1 MIATEGSEER
11 GIFLPGLGQKP
22 NQVGESPGQT
32 LYLLGVSERC
42 HFHDYFHL
50 VEIKHHY
57 GRTLPPRLQQRQS
70 RRSFSNSAG
79 LLQRFSSRRSLLR
92 KSSSGR
98 SLLYSEY
105 FPAGFSSRGGLLPQ
119 QKSPPVKV
127 FSRRSLL
134 QDEGDY
140 LLKLVAGSVGGGAAI
155 KYGSIL
161 FPDMTR
167 PNLVQALLMI
177 SLPVLVASIIL
188 LKETYS
194 SQK

>member
-1 MIATEGSEER
+1 M
-11 GIFLPGLGQKP
+11 
-22 NQVGESPGQT
+22 
-32 LYLLGVSERC
+32 
-42 HFHDYFHL
+42 HFDL
-50 VEIKHHY
+50 E
-57 GRTLPPRLQQRQS
+57 
-70 RRSFSNSAG
+70 
-79 LLQRFSSRRSLLR
+79 
-92 KSSSGR
+92 
-98 SLLYSEY
+98 
-105 FPAGFSSRGGLLPQ
+105 
-119 QKSPPVKV
+119 
-127 FSRRSLL
+127 